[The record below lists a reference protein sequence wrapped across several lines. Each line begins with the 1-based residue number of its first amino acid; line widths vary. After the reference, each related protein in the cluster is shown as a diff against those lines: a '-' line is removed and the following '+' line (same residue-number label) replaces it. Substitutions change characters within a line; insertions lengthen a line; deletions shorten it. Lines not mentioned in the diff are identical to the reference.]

1 MAGPV
6 KGKTET
12 LSRGSPATTREP
24 ASSTNARPQPA
35 IMVAPRPIRSEAS
48 RMCGTAKR
56 ALNLPPAAQRRSTAV
71 APLSLTAMTARWP
84 SILSFLR
91 GWRSSATPRSSSSRT
106 SPRESMSPTIR
117 SGTIPASRAYRAPPS
132 AATTRSARAATRRS
146 RSGGSGAPFRKMAA
160 LKLGGLRSP
169 VPHLA
174 RGGLR
179 PPERPEQRHHDH
191 ERDDQARHQVSRV
204 VHRGVDQRVPS
215 FREGGGEEADPR
227 DEGAEKAGQHSH
239 DGAEDRAP
247 RRGWEEPGEPENA
260 EGQRV
265 VEDQLHGVND
275 ERLDGE
281 VEEAVGRPG
290 DDAYPGSLAER
301 QQYEGHHI
309 ERDRAPERHL
319 EDLDQTQHEGQ
330 GHGQRRLREHPRV
343 SERIHRAPPSCSL
356 RGAPREALES

>member
-132 AATTRSARAATRRS
+132 AATTRSARPATRRS

-160 LKLGGLRSP
+160 RTLGERCSP
-169 VPHLA
+169 MFHLA
-174 RGGLR
+174 PRRLR
-179 PPERPEQRHHDH
+179 AFERPQHH
-191 ERDDQARHQVSRV
+191 RYDDQGDYEARHQVTRV
-204 VHRGVDQRVPS
+204 VRRRVEVGVPPLGGVRGEKDD
-215 FREGGGEEADPR
+215 AR
-227 DEGAEKAGQHSH
+227 DEVAQKAGQNRD
-239 DGAEDRAP
+239 DGARDGALD
-247 RRGWEEPGEPENA
+247 GGSEEPGEPQHA
-260 EGQRV
+260 ERQRV
-265 VEDQLHGVND
+265 VEDHLHWVQGD
-275 ERLDGE
+275 RLDGQ
-281 VEEAVGRPG
+281 VKEAVRCPG
-290 DDAYPGSLAER
+290 NDPDERSLAQG
-301 QQYEGHHI
+301 QQDQGHH
-309 ERDRAPERHL
+309 L
-319 EDLDQTQHEGQ
+319 Q
-330 GHGQRRLREHPRV
+330 
-343 SERIHRAPPSCSL
+343 
-356 RGAPREALES
+356 